1 MRLSLLRLVYA
12 IALCTLC
19 CLSSSCLDGQ
29 EEITVLEDGSG
40 SAQISYNIPTRALNE
55 DDATSLEVYL
65 NKIADKHDS
74 LKLTHFS
81 KSASGFGMQR
91 IEARL
96 EFTSIIEVAEIY
108 ENELCGP
115 EAPKLNPEMQ
125 ALLDKACA
133 LMGKFEVSVRGLD
146 IDIKREVNLKPLFE
160 GKIKNPEILGE
171 SEFRYILHLPKA
183 VSDSNAT
190 LISEDKKSLQWSIKL
205 KNYVNQ
211 PIIMQSSI
219 PLPWWIPASLVA
231 ILFIILLG
239 FIWLIRRIRQKKD
252 TTAADLP
259 CPDSPQ

>member
-1 MRLSLLRLVYA
+1 MNLKHLLLTLASSLCLL
-12 IALCTLC
+12 LC
-19 CLSSSCLDGQ
+19 SCLDGQ

-40 SAQISYNIPTRALNE
+40 SAQISYNIPTRALSE
-55 DDATSLEVYL
+55 DDASSLETYL

-81 KSASGFGMQR
+81 KAASGFGMQR

-96 EFTSIIEVAEIY
+96 EFTSIKEVAEIY
-108 ENELCGP
+108 EKEICGP
-115 EAPKLNPEMQ
+115 EAPKLKPEMQ

-171 SEFRYILHLPKA
+171 SEFRYILHLPEA

-190 LISEDKKSLQWSIKL
+190 LISEDKKTLQWSIKL
-205 KNYVNQ
+205 RNHVDQ

-219 PLPWWIPASLVA
+219 PLPWWVPASLIAVLCL
-231 ILFIILLG
+231 ILIG
-239 FIWLIRRIRQKKD
+239 FIWLFKRIKRKKV
-252 TTAADLP
+252 APAKNLP
-259 CPDSPQ
+259 CPDSLQ